1 MLNKLS
7 KLFTPVAPKQADFS
21 PASGH
26 RMHFTFPMTEQQLIK
41 ENAQG
46 PAVTLVAAVSR
57 IQEELQ
63 QLRAVIECGQ
73 GRRAVG
79 VIMEEISRTK
89 DLIDIHRVAR
99 EQAQAKARAGL
110 IVEKDILPALRK
122 EEQTRDTLGM
132 LNRELLSTMQANEA
146 AVSLAALLAQVQ

>member
-1 MLNKLS
+1 MFNKLF
-7 KLFTPVAPKQADFS
+7 KPTAPKQSDFS
-21 PASGH
+21 PEAGH
-26 RMHFTFPMTEQQLIK
+26 RMHFTFPKTDAQLAK
-41 ENAQG
+41 ENTQG
-46 PAVTLVAAVSR
+46 HAVTLAVAVSR

-79 VIMEEISRTK
+79 VIMAEVSRTK
-89 DLIDIHRVAR
+89 DLIEIHRVAR

-110 IVEKDILPALRK
+110 ILEKEILPSLHQ
-122 EEQTRDTLGM
+122 EERTRDTLGA